1 MCDICDE
8 ENKAPASAIER
19 QLNVI
24 LTDASRGLQE
34 THALYTQGKFKPK
47 HIEWVIKTRDALA
60 STLADYEDG
69 GGYTTVSDQYR
80 NYATGAL
87 RSLEEDATALH
98 AAMLAAGQPKQKQK
112 AA

>member
-1 MCDICDE
+1 MCDICE
-8 ENKAPASAIER
+8 EEQENPASAIER

-34 THALYTQGKFKPK
+34 THKLYTDGKFKPK
-47 HIEWVIKTRDALA
+47 HITWVLKTRDALA

-69 GGYTTVSDQYR
+69 EGYTTVSDAYR

-87 RSLEEDATALH
+87 RCLEEDATALH
-98 AAMLAAGQPKQKQK
+98 AAMLACQPQRK